1 MLKYPAEER
10 GKRFFLP
17 PYVYAGVVFLNK
29 YGGVKMSVNKEAK
42 IALYEEIKDKL
53 SKASNVVMVNY
64 SGVNVEE
71 VTKLRATCRAAGVE
85 YKVYKNTLVARA
97 AKELGIEGWDEFLE
111 GTNAFAFGYEDAV
124 AAAKIVYEFGKD
136 TEKCTIK
143 CGYMDGKFMSAAEEE
158 TLAKLPGKDAL
169 IVQLIWTLQGNV
181 RNLAY
186 ALNAIKEKM
195 EA

>member
-1 MLKYPAEER
+1 
-10 GKRFFLP
+10 
-17 PYVYAGVVFLNK
+17 
-29 YGGVKMSVNKEAK
+29 MSDNKEAK

-53 SKASNVVMVNY
+53 SKAQHVLMVDY
-64 SGVNVEE
+64 TGVNVEE
-71 VTKLRATCRAAGVE
+71 ITALRSECRNAGVE

-97 AKELGIEGWDEFLE
+97 AKELGIEGWDEFLS
-111 GTNAFAFGYEDAV
+111 GTNAFVFGYDDVV
-124 AAAKIVYEFGKD
+124 APAKIIYEFGKK

-143 CGYMDGKFMSAAEEE
+143 CGYMDGKVMTVKEEE
-158 TLAKLPGKDAL
+158 ALAKLPGKDAL
-169 IVQLIWTLQGNV
+169 IVQLIWALQGNV

>member
-1 MLKYPAEER
+1 MLAEASVK
-10 GKRFFLP
+10 KRFYLP
-17 PYVYAGVVFLNK
+17 PYVYMGVIFLNK
-29 YGGVKMSVNKEAK
+29 YGGQKMSVNKEAK
-42 IALYEEIKDKL
+42 IALYDEIKEKL
-53 SKASNVVMVNY
+53 SKATHVVMVDY

-71 VTKLRATCRAAGVE
+71 ITKLRSECRAAGVE

-97 AKELGIEGWDEFLE
+97 AKELGIEGWDQFLE
-111 GTNAFAFGYEDAV
+111 GTNAFAFSYEDVV
-124 AAAKIVYEFGKD
+124 APSKILYEFGKK

-143 CGYMDGKFMSAAEEE
+143 CGYMDGKVTTVQEEE
-158 TLAKLPGKDAL
+158 ALAKLPGKDAL